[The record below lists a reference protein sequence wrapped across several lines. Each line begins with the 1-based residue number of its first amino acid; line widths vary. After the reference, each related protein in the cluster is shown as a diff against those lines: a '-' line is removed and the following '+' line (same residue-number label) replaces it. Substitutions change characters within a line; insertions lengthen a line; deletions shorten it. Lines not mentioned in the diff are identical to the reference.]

1 MGAGVL
7 IEPRRYGWRYQI
19 KPWVDLGYRVVVPDK
34 LGYGG
39 TDKPEDESEYSPK
52 KIANDIAALMDL
64 LQLPKAVS
72 PPRAS
77 VLGSRD
83 SRLAGLLGH
92 HRARLGVLHGIPLCL
107 VASR

>member
-7 IEPRRYGWRYQI
+7 IDPRRYGWRYQI
-19 KPWVDLGYRVVVPDK
+19 KPWVDLGYRVVVPVK

-39 TDKPEDESEYSPK
+39 TDKPEDASEYSAK

-72 PPRAS
+72 PPCVT
-77 VLGSRD
+77 VLGTGHSR
-83 SRLAGLLGH
+83 RAGPLGH
-92 HRARLGVLHGIPLCL
+92 HRARLGVLHGIPVCL